1 MQGEDVG
8 GSWSQ
13 GASQDVGRNTQVP
26 AALQRVVS
34 NFLDEMANFY
44 SARAQATFESSS
56 DSLQEK
62 LSSLGRDHLALIQST
77 TQATHQHQEDLR
89 VMQERVRHEHAT
101 VVRVMGELDT
111 ANAALRVAQT
121 AISASTSEV
130 TAANAARD
138 AAVLASNTAR
148 DAAVFTANAARDA
161 AVLALGNM
169 TARLMAMIT
178 GVAVVAPA
186 ADTATGQGAP
196 AAGGGDGAQ

>member
-1 MQGEDVG
+1 
-8 GSWSQ
+8 
-13 GASQDVGRNTQVP
+13 
-26 AALQRVVS
+26 
-34 NFLDEMANFY
+34 MANFY

-62 LSSLGRDHLALIQST
+62 LSSLGRDHLLLMQST

-89 VMQERVRHEHAT
+89 VMQERVTHERAT

-121 AISASTSEV
+121 AITASTLEV

-161 AVLALGNM
+161 EVTAANNARDAAVTKLANIGASM
-169 TARLMAMIT
+169 MAMIT
-178 GVAVVAPA
+178 GNAGAPA
-186 ADTATGQGAP
+186 AD
-196 AAGGGDGAQ
+196 GGEGAQ